1 MKKLFSVLL
10 ILISLN
16 TFSQKDTLG
25 LYLKCYKGGDTIAI
39 DSLKKIPNLSILRA
53 GKGQN
58 DCSIA
63 AWEIAVYND
72 GVISLFPG
80 YAGPTIAG
88 QINEALRKAGNNPPE
103 KIVFQGLIVNVKTG
117 DAIVKQKL
125 NPVTFYLTK
134 KARKIC
140 K

>member
-1 MKKLFSVLL
+1 MKKLFSFLL

-25 LYLKCYKGGDTIAI
+25 LYLKCYKGGDTISI
-39 DSLKKIPNLSILRA
+39 DSLKNIPNLSILRG

-58 DCSIA
+58 DCNILS
-63 AWEIAVYND
+63 WEIAVYND
-72 GVISLFPG
+72 GAISLFPG

-88 QINEALRKAGNNPPE
+88 QINGALRKAGNNPPE
-103 KIVFQGLIVNVKTG
+103 KIVFQGIVVSVKSG
-117 DAIVKQKL
+117 DTFVKQKL
-125 NPVTFYLTK
+125 EPVTFYLTK

>member
-1 MKKLFSVLL
+1 MKKLFSFLL

-25 LYLKCYKGGDTIAI
+25 LYLKCYKGGDTISI
-39 DSLKKIPNLSILRA
+39 DSLKNIPNLSILRG

-58 DCSIA
+58 DCNILS
-63 AWEIAVYND
+63 WEIAVYND
-72 GVISLFPG
+72 DAISLFPG

-88 QINEALRKAGNNPPE
+88 QINGALRKAGNNPPE
-103 KIVFQGLIVNVKTG
+103 KIVFQGIVVSVKSG
-117 DAIVKQKL
+117 DTFVKQKL
-125 NPVTFYLTK
+125 EPVTFYLTK

>member
-1 MKKLFSVLL
+1 MKKIFSFLL
-10 ILISLN
+10 VLISLN

-25 LYLKCYKGGDTIAI
+25 LYLKCYKGGDTISI
-39 DSLKKIPNLSILRA
+39 DSLKKIPNLSILRG
-53 GKGQN
+53 GKGQS
-58 DCSIA
+58 DCWIS

-80 YAGPTIAG
+80 YGGPTIIG
-88 QINEALRKAGNNPPE
+88 EINNALNKAGANPPE
-103 KIVFQGLIVNVKTG
+103 KIVFQGLVVNVKSG
-117 DAIVKQKL
+117 DATVKKKL
-125 NPVTFYLTK
+125 NPVTFHLSK